1 MPKLVRAWLL
11 NATGEKKVQ
20 VHYFNQFLHE
30 LVVFLSRNADLSI
43 MMTWSAHL
51 QVEGPDLEACYK
63 AISVH
68 SLSNSYD
75 ILFQLMFPLCWFAF
89 NHLNSFLWQVER
101 RLWKKGLK
109 FSVMTTLELHT
120 FCTHCFSCLWV

>member
-43 MMTWSAHL
+43 MMT
-51 QVEGPDLEACYK
+51 
-63 AISVH
+63 
-68 SLSNSYD
+68 
-75 ILFQLMFPLCWFAF
+75 
-89 NHLNSFLWQVER
+89 
-101 RLWKKGLK
+101 
-109 FSVMTTLELHT
+109 
-120 FCTHCFSCLWV
+120 